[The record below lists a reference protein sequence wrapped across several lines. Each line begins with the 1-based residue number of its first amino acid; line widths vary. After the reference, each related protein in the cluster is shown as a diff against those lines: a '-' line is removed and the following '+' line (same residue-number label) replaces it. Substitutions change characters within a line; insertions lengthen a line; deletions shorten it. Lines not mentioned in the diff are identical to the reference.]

1 MSHAGTRRRQG
12 QLPSGHAADIV
23 DASSNAFRPALI
35 LECELTD
42 PLPRIHASTSHESGV
57 GQRAVVLV
65 RLATEP
71 IGSISVVVPPAGI
84 GPVELGALIE
94 QELGDEIR
102 ARYRAAGLPGSS
114 RFDDRPVTVPA
125 SWPFLAERAA
135 VLASAPPVS
144 VILCTRDRP
153 TDATACLRSLRRLAY
168 PNFEIIVVDN
178 ASRGTVTRDA
188 VRELARE
195 DDRIR
200 YIREDRPGLSYAR
213 NAGSRAAGGDILA
226 FLDDD
231 ETADACWLTE
241 LVEGFRS
248 PGPPVGCVGGLVLP
262 SALDTPA
269 QDWFEQFGGHSK
281 GRGFTGAVFNIQQ
294 PGAQSPLFPL
304 PPFAVGANV
313 AFSKCAL
320 EQIGGFDPAL
330 GAGSPGRA
338 CEDTAAVTD
347 ILLSGRSVVYRPSAL
362 LWHRHR
368 SDLEGLCSQL
378 YGYGVGLTAFYTRL
392 VLTRPELIPAIM
404 RLVPAAFREVLGEGA
419 TRRAS
424 MRDFPRQADAAHRR
438 GMMFGPVA
446 YLRGRRRARKYAR
459 VRTKPKNAVPG

>member
-1 MSHAGTRRRQG
+1 MSSAGIRGRQE
-12 QLPSGHAADIV
+12 QLPSGHAADVV
-23 DASSNAFRPALI
+23 DASTDGFRPALI

-42 PLPRIHASTSHESGV
+42 PLPRIHPSTSPQG
-57 GQRAVVLV
+57 GMRQRAVVLV

-71 IGSISVVVPPAGI
+71 IGSISVMMPSAGI
-84 GPVELGALIE
+84 GPVELAAIIE
-94 QELGDEIR
+94 QKLGDEIR
-102 ARYRAAGLPGSS
+102 VRYRAAGLPGPN
-114 RFDDRPVTVPA
+114 RFDGRPVTVPA

-153 TDATACLRSLRRLAY
+153 SDAIACLTSLRQLTY

-178 ASRGTVTRDA
+178 ASRDTSTWDA
-188 VRELARE
+188 VRELAGE

-200 YIREDRPGLSYAR
+200 CIREVRPGLSYAR
-213 NAGSRAAGGDILA
+213 NAGIRAAGGDILA

-231 ETADACWLTE
+231 ETADAYWLTE

-281 GRGFTGAVFNIQQ
+281 GRGFAAAVFNIQQ
-294 PGAQSPLFPL
+294 PSAQSALFPL
-304 PPFAVGANV
+304 PPFAVGASV
-313 AFSKCAL
+313 AFSRRAL

-338 CEDTAAVTD
+338 CEDTAAFTD
-347 ILLSGRSVVYRPSAL
+347 VLLSGRSVVYRPSAI
-362 LWHRHR
+362 LWHCHR
-368 SDLEGLCSQL
+368 PDLESLCSQL

-392 VLTRPELIPAIM
+392 VLTRPRLIPAII

-438 GMMFGPVA
+438 GMLFGPVA
-446 YLRGRRRARKYAR
+446 YLRGRRRARKYAH
-459 VRTKPKNAVPG
+459 VRAKSHNAAPA